1 MRHKTGSEGECKAA
15 RATIEVNAATYG
27 LREGEDAVP
36 ALRRALDDAKRLGAA
51 RLDIAS
57 GTYALKPDFA
67 SERHCYISNNDAGMK
82 RIAFLLEEF
91 DHFELDANGSLFVC
105 EGMMVPFFITRC
117 RHIALHNF
125 RLDWEKPFFFQG
137 TVVASHPEEG
147 SFDLRVLDE
156 CAYEIRKEELI
167 FRGKPAPGA
176 DHWKQWPAPLLTD
189 ATWEQNMH
197 WNMWFDERTGRPLY
211 QEGKYQL
218 EPQPRVEQLQPGV
231 VRFHH
236 ACSELPSPGMTLVV
250 KGKKE
255 PNRASPAIVMS
266 ESVDLS
272 VERVTVHHAGGM
284 GLIGQRCEDVTLRQ
298 FEVRLP
304 PDSQRIC
311 STTADA
317 THFNMC
323 KGSIVFEDCY
333 FENMLDDLTNIHGSY
348 VRVDRAVDSRTLLC
362 RFMHKQQAGLRFA
375 DAGDQVRLFTRDDLQ
390 VYAMLDV
397 EEVREYNAE
406 CFAVAFRQPV
416 DKLVKPDSVADNL
429 TWQPEVE
436 MRRCTVRNN
445 RARCILLQTRRR
457 VLIEHNHFECSSFA
471 GLSFGGDAGLWWE
484 ADKVEDVLIRHNM
497 FKDIHGPIIHIAP
510 RIDTNVNPQARY
522 HRNIRVEQN
531 EIEAAHGTLVR
542 AHAVDGFRFVGN
554 DVRTGSRTEAAK
566 DKPNFAFTAS
576 SDVLI
581 ADNRVEWESEL
592 VIAGE
597 DSSDIVQ
604 HGNVCK
610 S

>member
-1 MRHKTGSEGECKAA
+1 MTRM
-15 RATIEVNAATYG
+15 TIEVNEATYG
-27 LREGEDAVP
+27 LRDGEDAVP

-67 SERHCYISNNDAGMK
+67 QERHCYISNNDAGMK
-82 RIAFLLEEF
+82 RIAFLLDEF
-91 DHFELDANGSLFVC
+91 EHFELDANDSLFVC
-105 EGMMVPFFITRC
+105 EGLMVPFFITRC
-117 RHIALHNF
+117 RHITLRNF

-189 ATWEQNMH
+189 VTWEQNIH
-197 WNMWFDERTGRPLY
+197 WNMWFDERTGRPVY

-218 EPQPRVEQLQPGV
+218 EPQPKAEELRPGV
-231 VRFHH
+231 VRFYH

-255 PNRASPAIVMS
+255 PNRTSPAIVLS
-266 ESVDLS
+266 ASSDLR
-272 VERVTVHHAGGM
+272 VEQVTVHHAGGM
-284 GLIGQRCEDVTLRQ
+284 GLIGQRCENVTLKQ

-304 PDSQRIC
+304 PDSRRKC

-323 KGSIVFEDCY
+323 KGKIAFEDCF
-333 FENMLDDLTNIHGSY
+333 FENMLDDATNIHGSY
-348 VRVDRAVDSRTLLC
+348 VRVEKTVGTHSLLC
-362 RFMHKQQAGLRFA
+362 RFMHKQQAGLPFA

-390 VYAMLDV
+390 AYAVLDV
-397 EEVREYNAE
+397 EETASYNSEY
-406 CFAVAFRQPV
+406 FTITFRQPV
-416 DKLVKPDSVADNL
+416 DKLAKPDSAADNL
-429 TWQPEVE
+429 TWQPKVE

-445 RARCILLQTRRR
+445 RARCILLQTHQP

-484 ADKVEDVLIRHNM
+484 ADKVEDVCIRHNV
-497 FKDIHGPIIHIAP
+497 FKDIYGPIIHISP
-510 RIDTNVNPQARY
+510 QIDTTVNPQARY
-522 HRNIRVEQN
+522 HRNIRVEHN
-531 EIEAAHGTLVR
+531 SIEAAHGTLVR
-542 AHAVDGFRFVGN
+542 AHAVDGFRFSGN
-554 DVRTGSRTEAAK
+554 AVRAGSRIEAARET
-566 DKPNFAFTAS
+566 PNCSFTAS

-581 ADNRVEWESEL
+581 SDNRVEWGADL
-592 VIAGE
+592 VIAG
-597 DSSDIVQ
+597 DAISDIVQ
-604 HGNVCK
+604 HGNC
-610 S
+610 